1 MNDTIQICLLTL
13 GLVLVIYFAFF
24 YKKENF
30 ITKLMSKSKSKSKI
44 KSKGKVK
51 NILIEDF
58 EGKND
63 PVNQKMIID
72 TENYSIT
79 EKYDSPKKPQQREK
93 RIEREK
99 ENEKEQIESESE
111 IITENKDEESIN
123 LNIFENNNDNI
134 KLVRNDNNKYDA
146 LNEGYMSEV
155 QMAPFSE
162 VERMVESEAQ
172 EDFNVDLANDDF
184 IKANYFKGKKEGY
197 VFKKGKKGLGY
208 YLDNYNGDLKNSP

>member
-1 MNDTIQICLLTL
+1 MKDIIQVCLLVL
-13 GLVLVIYFAFF
+13 GLLLLIYFSFF

-30 ITKLMSKSKSKSKI
+30 ITKLMN
-44 KSKGKVK
+44 K
-51 NILIEDF
+51 NKNKERDIIIEDF

-63 PVNQKMIID
+63 PVNQKMNIN

-79 EKYDSPKKPQQREK
+79 EKYDSPKKQVQLQDN
-93 RIEREK
+93 K
-99 ENEKEQIESESE
+99 ESDSESV
-111 IITENKDEESIN
+111 IMTEDKEEESIN

-134 KLVRNDNNKYDA
+134 KLVRNNNNNNKYDT

-162 VERMVESEAQ
+162 AEKLIESEAQ
-172 EDFNVDLANDDF
+172 EDFNIDLANDDF
-184 IKANYFKGKKEGY
+184 IQSNYFKEKKEGY

-208 YLDNYNGDLKNSP
+208 YLDNYNGNLKNSP